1 MKQYRSKIR
10 SSALKQGS
18 LERQILLWMVV
29 VSMVPLIIMAY
40 QGYHCA
46 RQAIVESTED
56 YLLTVSKSRGDRLES
71 WIAERYLHLAFFA
84 MSHLSVSSEYPELKS
99 VQIWQLDS
107 LYNSSPQFKTITI
120 YDLNWKT
127 VKNIP
132 EINGSNDVWLPEHIK
147 SKLKQ
152 SKEVTGELVFHHK
165 DQILLSYMGRP
176 IYNGTGRKTG
186 YIVATLDLSNVAKNI
201 FHKDKGSERKL
212 RSYLI
217 SKDGFVLTSPSIGKD
232 EMIGKKNKLPS
243 LLSFGNGSKV
253 FSYIDYRNRYVL
265 AASQY
270 LPNLKCTFI
279 TEVDWDETMEWITIL
294 KHRAFGTGLV
304 TLLVIIFLSIKRA
317 KQLAMPLKLLAQTAS
332 MIVWGHHDKRVGYM
346 DTIEAQEVADT
357 FNNMLDELDLSR
369 KRLVM
374 SASLAAIG
382 ELSSS
387 VVHEI
392 RNPLSSIK
400 INLQALEQKV
410 KTDKVYS
417 ELARLASD
425 QVLRIERMLNGLLN
439 FGKPLHLTYSTL
451 SFTELWK
458 DVTYLVAEMVQDKH
472 VKLELIEQDHMILQV
487 DRDLMVGVFTNL
499 IKNAVEAVDKEGQI
513 RVSIQ
518 KNQQYPSRCIIKV
531 ADNGSGL
538 KAGDLKEIFTPFFT
552 TREDG
557 TGLGLANVKKIVEYH
572 GGTITADNSEEGGAI
587 FTIDLPIE
595 RFPR

>member
-1 MKQYRSKIR
+1 MKKYRAKIT

-29 VSMVPLIIMAY
+29 VSMVPLIIMSY

-46 RQAIVESTED
+46 RQAIVELTED
-56 YLLTVSKSRGDRLES
+56 YLLTISKSRGDRLES
-71 WIAERYLHLAFFA
+71 WIAEGYLHLAFFA
-84 MSHLSVSSEYPELKS
+84 TLYPLSVSSEYPKPKS
-99 VQIWQLDS
+99 VQIWQLNS
-107 LYNSSPQFKTITI
+107 LYKSSPKFKTITI

-132 EINGSNDVWLPEHIK
+132 GINDNNDISLPEHIK
-147 SKLKQ
+147 SKLEQ

-165 DQILLSYMGRP
+165 EQILLSYMGRP

-186 YIVATLDLSNVAKNI
+186 YIVATLDLSHVAENI
-201 FHKDKGSERKL
+201 FQKEKGSERKL
-212 RSYLI
+212 KSYLV
-217 SKDGFVLTSPSIGKD
+217 SKDGVVLTSPSIGEE

-243 LLSFGNGSKV
+243 LLSFEKGSKV

-279 TEVDWDETMEWITIL
+279 TEVDWDETMEWITVL
-294 KHRAFGTGLV
+294 KYRAFGTGLV
-304 TLLVIIFLSIKRA
+304 TLLVIILLSIKKA

-332 MIVWGHHDKRVGYM
+332 MIACGHHEKRVGYM
-346 DTIEAQEVADT
+346 DTIEAQEVTDT

-410 KTDKVYS
+410 KRDEAYS
-417 ELARLASD
+417 ELARLASE

-439 FGKPLHLTYSTL
+439 FGKPLHLRYSTL

-458 DVTYLVAEMVQDKH
+458 DVTDLVAEMVQDKQ
-472 VKLELIEQDHMILQV
+472 VKLELIVQDHMILQV
-487 DRDLMVGVFTNL
+487 DRDL
-499 IKNAVEAVDKEGQI
+499 Q
-513 RVSIQ
+513 
-518 KNQQYPSRCIIKV
+518 
-531 ADNGSGL
+531 
-538 KAGDLKEIFTPFFT
+538 EIFTPFFT
-552 TREDG
+552 TKEDG
-557 TGLGLANVKKIVEYH
+557 TGLGLANVKKVVEYH
-572 GGTITADNSEEGGAI
+572 GGTITAGNSKEGGVV
-587 FTIDLPIE
+587 FYHRPSD
-595 RFPR
+595 